1 MHTYWLALRVI
12 FFSPRYISPPHAS
25 CLFRYR
31 DEFSINFSIIS
42 PPPPLP
48 PCILRPSLF
57 LRTFLVLFLYENRE
71 RNSVLFLAR
80 VINSVLF
87 RIVVAFFF
95 IIRELHY
102 YYSRLVN
109 WRCRNVSTGKSI
121 RKGNRILRICIILE
135 NDKEETG
142 D

>member
-42 PPPPLP
+42 PSLP
-48 PCILRPSLF
+48 PVYSSAFAFLANLSCSPMRIEREIL
-57 LRTFLVLFLYENRE
+57 
-71 RNSVLFLAR
+71 LFLAR

-95 IIRELHY
+95 
-102 YYSRLVN
+102 YYSRATLLLLEAGQLEMSK
-109 WRCRNVSTGKSI
+109 CFDGEIDSKGKSDI
-121 RKGNRILRICIILE
+121 TDLHYSWK
-135 NDKEETG
+135 
-142 D
+142 

>member
-1 MHTYWLALRVI
+1 MHTYWLAL
-12 FFSPRYISPPHAS
+12 FFSLHVTSPHPMLPVYFVIGTNFQLIFQ
-25 CLFRYR
+25 LFL
-31 DEFSINFSIIS
+31 
-42 PPPPLP
+42 PPPLP

-121 RKGNRILRICIILE
+121 RNRILRICIILE